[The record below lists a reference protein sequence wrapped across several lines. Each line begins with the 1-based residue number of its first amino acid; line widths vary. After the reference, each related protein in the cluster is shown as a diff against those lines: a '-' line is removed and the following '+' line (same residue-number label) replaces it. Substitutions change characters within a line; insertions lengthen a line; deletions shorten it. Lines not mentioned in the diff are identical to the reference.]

1 MQGERLFES
10 FYASGMRE
18 LSELSTK
25 HLGSDFR
32 DVIGSAVMSLFFSQ
46 LYPE

>member
-10 FYASGMRE
+10 FYAPGMRE
-18 LSELSTK
+18 LCQLNTK
-25 HLGSDFR
+25 HLGSDIH
-32 DVIGSAVMSLFFSQ
+32 DVIGSAVMSLFFNQ